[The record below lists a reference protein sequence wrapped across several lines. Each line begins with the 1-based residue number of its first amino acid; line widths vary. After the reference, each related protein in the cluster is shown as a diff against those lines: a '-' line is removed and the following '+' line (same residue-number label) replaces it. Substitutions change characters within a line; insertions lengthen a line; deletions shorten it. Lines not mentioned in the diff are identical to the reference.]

1 MKDESIVAGNERLR
15 IYKEN
20 VNTGEIHELWLG
32 DYVITSKAELAE
44 RKKRMDEKTQMFT
57 RSEARFVWAIYKL
70 SARLF
75 EELKESYVSML
86 FFLATF
92 CGWNGH
98 LTTGRKD
105 IKKADLPGLLDMSR
119 ETVNRFWNA
128 IVKAGIAREDD
139 DGLLYLN
146 EDYFRKG
153 KLTSEMVGE
162 LSQQHTAISRL
173 YVSSVRDLYKRATP
187 RSRKT
192 LAYLFLMMPYVN
204 LDYNIVCYNPLED
217 DLEKIEPMNLNE
229 LSKTIGY
236 GEENASRLLSNLLKL
251 KFTVLEKEES
261 AVHGVLS
268 DVNGR
273 REYKLFV
280 SPDVYYAGRNWDEVK
295 VLGKF

>member
-1 MKDESIVAGNERLR
+1 
-15 IYKEN
+15 
-20 VNTGEIHELWLG
+20 
-32 DYVITSKAELAE
+32 
-44 RKKRMDEKTQMFT
+44 MDEKTQMFT